1 MLINVTVSYVLL
13 GDLSKWKKIW
23 EKNDLVL
30 TITQYNEYIYTSEA
44 KLALTETTN

>member
-1 MLINVTVSYVLL
+1 MLINVTVSCVIGWSIKMKEDL
-13 GDLSKWKKIW
+13 G
-23 EKNDLVL
+23 KNDLVL